1 MERIVLLECGHWF
14 RESGPDGTA
23 ASSPRVCSAGADGNP
38 DSHRRHP
45 LFGGEDRY
53 PLTGQGLPLVPVTHY
68 IDPNA

>member
-14 RESGPDGTA
+14 RESGPDDIA
-23 ASSPRVCSAGADGNP
+23 ASSPRVCTVGADGNT

-53 PLTGQGLPLVPVTHY
+53 PRSDQGLALVPVTRY
-68 IDPNA
+68 VSA